1 MLHHDKVV
9 LMRSSD
15 GEDANSTQVMEH
27 FFPCDRFWPFLLLD
41 WKVKTLEI
49 SASFERAEGSQRTA
63 VQQKKTPEDEEAH
76 RDRLGAV
83 SS

>member
-1 MLHHDKVV
+1 
-9 LMRSSD
+9 
-15 GEDANSTQVMEH
+15 MEQ
-27 FFPCDRFWPFLLLD
+27 FLPCNRFLALSPAGLE

-49 SASFERAEGSQRTA
+49 LASFERAQGSQRTA

>member
-1 MLHHDKVV
+1 
-9 LMRSSD
+9 MRSSD
-15 GEDANSTQVMEH
+15 GEDVRSVDEA
-27 FFPCDRFWPFLLLD
+27 FFSFATGFWPFLLLD

-49 SASFERAEGSQRTA
+49 SASFERAKGSQRTA
-63 VQQKKTPEDEEAH
+63 VQHKKDEEAH